1 VDVDYYTDANLTVSV
16 KVLDDF
22 DARPMGE
29 MERHR
34 GEVLVSS
41 IVTLFKKMKLDTQEN
56 LGWGPVTLP
65 ELEMHTTACW
75 WTLPEA
81 LEAQYGREEVQTA
94 MVGLAHLLRGI
105 APAYLMCAPGDI
117 HVSYHARDSFTKRPT
132 LFLNDGVPGGLGLS
146 DRVYE
151 MDYEL
156 FKRALEAVQSCPCEN
171 GCPACIG
178 AAAEGAKQTLTAI
191 LQRLNGGAA

>member
-1 VDVDYYTDANLTVSV
+1 M
-16 KVLDDF
+16 LDDF
-22 DARPMGE
+22 DSHSMGE
-29 MERHR
+29 IERHR

-75 WTLPEA
+75 WILPDA
-81 LEAQYGREEVQTA
+81 LEDTYGREAVQTA
-94 MVGLAHLLRGI
+94 MVGLAHLMRGI
-105 APAYLMCAPGDI
+105 APAYLMCAPTDI
-117 HVSYHARDSFTKRPT
+117 HVSYHTRDAFTKRPT
-132 LFLNDGVPGGLGLS
+132 LFLNDATPGGLGLS

-151 MDYEL
+151 MDMEL
-156 FKRALEAVQSCPCEN
+156 FQRALEALDACSCES

-178 AAAEGAKQTLTAI
+178 AAAEGAKETLRLI
-191 LQRLNGGAA
+191 LNRFVEGAV